1 MNTSTAFASAAVLI
15 ALVASPAHAAVSN
28 SKALADFSTATPV
41 VMKADFVQGHEMIA
55 GVSARVATARAEA
68 SSAMAQKYFDADMI
82 ITLGALALAS
92 GAFVAVGL
100 AGGRRRVAS
109 APVVSPR
116 EGWREEVMQALE
128 DDLAQ
133 FAGGLRRAA

>member
-1 MNTSTAFASAAVLI
+1 
-15 ALVASPAHAAVSN
+15 
-28 SKALADFSTATPV
+28 
-41 VMKADFVQGHEMIA
+41 
-55 GVSARVATARAEA
+55 
-68 SSAMAQKYFDADMI
+68 MAQRYFDADMF

-100 AGGRRRVAS
+100 AGGRRRA
-109 APVVSPR
+109 AATPAASPR

-133 FAGGLRRAA
+133 FTVGLRRAA